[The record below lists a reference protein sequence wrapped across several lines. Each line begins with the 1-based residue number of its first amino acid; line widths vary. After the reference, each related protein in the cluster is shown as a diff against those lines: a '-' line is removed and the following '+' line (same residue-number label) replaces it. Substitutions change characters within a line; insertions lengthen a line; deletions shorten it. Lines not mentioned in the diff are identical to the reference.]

1 MIYPDIW
8 EEKMGGC
15 LVQTMHLRRVAA
27 LFLADRCPC
36 LNAAK
41 LSDSVVRIH
50 TAPTSPV

>member
-1 MIYPDIW
+1 
-8 EEKMGGC
+8 MGGC
-15 LVQTMHLRRVAA
+15 LVQTMHLRVAA

-41 LSDSVVRIH
+41 LSDSVVRMH